1 MAGFS
6 SGAFK
11 ISENGQR
18 LSPLSTGEGQGEGS
32 RNKDFSLRSIAA
44 FANTVMNR
52 FRRQFLLGTF
62 ALVAATVAALWLHR
76 RYQHAL
82 PNYAFFTGWVLFA
95 AMFVLTFFN
104 ARKKLPFLPLG
115 RAETWLQI
123 HIYLGFFTVVL
134 FLIHLNF
141 RLPHGWFEVTLAWL
155 FALVSA
161 SGVVGLFF
169 SRTLPRRL
177 ATRGGEVIFEKIPA
191 LRHAAKTEAETLAL
205 GMDAKSPFIAEF
217 YTQQLAGYFAGPTNF
232 WLHLVE
238 SRRPLNALIAGLD
251 ELRRFANDTERE
263 KIGRLA
269 ALVRQ
274 KDGLDYHRAL
284 QLALRLWLFVHIPLT
299 YGLLIFTALHIALV
313 FGFSGGAR

>member
-1 MAGFS
+1 
-6 SGAFK
+6 
-11 ISENGQR
+11 
-18 LSPLSTGEGQGEGS
+18 
-32 RNKDFSLRSIAA
+32 
-44 FANTVMNR
+44 MNR
-52 FRRQFLLGTF
+52 FRRQFFLGMF
-62 ALVAATVAALWLHR
+62 ALLAATVAALWVHR
-76 RYQHAL
+76 RFQHEL
-82 PNYAFFTGWVLFA
+82 PDYAYLTGWVLFA
-95 AMFVLTFFN
+95 AMLVLTFFN

-141 RLPHGWFEVTLAWL
+141 RAPHGGFEITLTWL
-155 FALVSA
+155 FGLVSA

-191 LRHAAKTEAETLAL
+191 LRHALKTEAENLAL
-205 GMDAKSPFIAEF
+205 GADAKSPVIAEF
-217 YTQQLAGYFAGPTNF
+217 YAKRLAPFYAGPKNL
-232 WLHLVE
+232 WLHVVE
-238 SRRPLNALIAGLD
+238 SRRPLNAVTAEIED
-251 ELRRFANDTERE
+251 LRRFATEAERATLE
-263 KIGRLA
+263 KLA

-299 YGLLIFTALHIALV
+299 YGLLIFTALHLVLV

>member
-1 MAGFS
+1 M
-6 SGAFK
+6 
-11 ISENGQR
+11 I
-18 LSPLSTGEGQGEGS
+18 
-32 RNKDFSLRSIAA
+32 
-44 FANTVMNR
+44 R
-52 FRRQFLLGTF
+52 FRRQLFLGTF
-62 ALVAATVAALWLHR
+62 ALIVATVGALWLHAKFSR
-76 RYQHAL
+76 AL
-82 PNYAFFTGWVLFA
+82 PDYAFLTGWVLFA

-115 RAETWLQI
+115 KAETWLQI

-141 RLPHGWFEVTLAWL
+141 RAPHGWFEVTLAWL
-155 FALVSA
+155 FVLVTA

-191 LRHAAKTEAETLAL
+191 LRHMLKTEAENLAL
-205 GMDAKSPFIAEF
+205 GADAKSPIIAEF
-217 YTQQLAGYFAGPTNF
+217 HTQRLAPFFAGPKNF
-232 WLHLVE
+232 WLHLAE
-238 SRRPLNALIAGLD
+238 SRRPLNALAAELD
-251 ELRRFANDTERE
+251 DLRRFANDAERE
-263 KIGRLA
+263 KIGNLA

-284 QLALRLWLFVHIPLT
+284 QLALKLWLFVHIPLT
-299 YGLLIFTALHIALV
+299 YGLLIFTALHIVLV